1 MVRKLGWEKI
11 SPKLVACMREGIL
24 KDGADG
30 ESRTPTGCPIR
41 PSSARVY
48 QFHHIG
54 ILIIKKLFFGCWR
67 GLLCCFFRPLNDG
80 IRIFIGGNNAQT

>member
-24 KDGADG
+24 KNGADG

-54 ILIIKKLFFGCWR
+54 IYISKSYSLVA
-67 GLLCCFFRPLNDG
+67 
-80 IRIFIGGNNAQT
+80 GGVCSVVSSVP